1 MSKFANLVVFI
12 DGTGNNDFKKSVE
25 EQTNVARL
33 WHACEEVSTD
43 EVSQNVIYKP
53 GVGTRRGELV
63 RGQARGG
70 GGLILVTVLMRL
82 CLGWIMK

>member
-70 GGLILVTVLMRL
+70 GLILVTVLMRL